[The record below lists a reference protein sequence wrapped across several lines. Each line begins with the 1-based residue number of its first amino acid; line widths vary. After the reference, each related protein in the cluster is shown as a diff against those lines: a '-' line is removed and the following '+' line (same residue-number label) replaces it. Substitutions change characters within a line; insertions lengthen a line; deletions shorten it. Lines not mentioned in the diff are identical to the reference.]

1 MQLNA
6 QRFNTKT
13 NGATPVTNPLSLSRI
28 CIIQEKHIFL
38 PQNCSIMSTL
48 FLYQYPGSGQLFP
61 RKCFL
66 KDILLNRNFQ
76 KPHAFCELAI
86 ASVNFPARVHYTY
99 RRCRG
104 FTLCCTA
111 AMPSSSNLFFSI
123 LSSSRCCWSFAN
135 SRIRSFSSSIS
146 LRSCSFH
153 WNVKY
158 RQQRNEPLN
167 TRLSSRCST
176 KQ

>member
-1 MQLNA
+1 MQERNLCS
-6 QRFNTKT
+6 QRT
-13 NGATPVTNPLSLSRI
+13 G
-28 CIIQEKHIFL
+28 E
-38 PQNCSIMSTL
+38 
-48 FLYQYPGSGQLFP
+48 LFP

-76 KPHAFCELAI
+76 KPQAFCELAI
-86 ASVNFPARVHYTY
+86 ASVNFPVNVHYTY
-99 RRCRG
+99 RRQRG

-146 LRSCSFH
+146 LRSCSFR
-153 WNVKY
+153 WKVKY
-158 RQQRNEPLN
+158 RQQRNEPPN
-167 TRLSSRCST
+167 TSTEYKTAIKVVYQAVNDDDYTILLSIYIIIIIMII
-176 KQ
+176 K

>member
-1 MQLNA
+1 MHKGSTLKL
-6 QRFNTKT
+6 T
-13 NGATPVTNPLSLSRI
+13 ATPVTNPLSLSCI
-28 CIIQEKHIFL
+28 CIIQGKHIFL
-38 PQNCSIMSTL
+38 PENCSIMSTL
-48 FLYQYPGSGQLFP
+48 FLYQYRGTGELFP

-86 ASVNFPARVHYTY
+86 ASVNFPARVHYMY
-99 RRCRG
+99 RRCRE

-153 WNVKY
+153 WKVKY

-167 TRLSSRCST
+167 TRLPSRWST
-176 KQ
+176 RQ